1 MHILIITDQDIFSVL
16 DDHKGKRAGWTAA
29 AEALQTA
36 LAGATMVLNMPKRWS
51 DKEVAK
57 ITAVG
62 CEVHRVDDREEL
74 VGFARAFGGR
84 TYQR

>member
-1 MHILIITDQDIFSVL
+1 ML
-16 DDHKGKRAGWTAA
+16 DDRKGKRRGWIVA

-57 ITAVG
+57 FTAVG

-74 VGFARAFGGR
+74 VAFARAFSGR